1 MVQSTDMFPATEAAK
16 SDPIPA
22 TDRRTMSAVGMS
34 SRNVPDEQP
43 GASFGGLAIE
53 VGRAEGR
60 VVVRVRGDLDVHSA
74 PRLRR
79 TLADLI
85 GGQGTSRLLWILPD
99 WTLWTPPV
107 LAYWSAPEETSGPAA
122 ARLCFGPHSEPS
134 PGYSTSPVS
143 TTASRSPT
151 P

>member
-1 MVQSTDMFPATEAAK
+1 MVQSTDLFPGTEAAK
-16 SDPIPA
+16 DLLLP
-22 TDRRTMSAVGMS
+22 TDRRTMSSVVMS
-34 SRNVPDEQP
+34 SGNVPDEQP
-43 GASFGGLAIE
+43 GESFGELIVE

-60 VVVRVRGDLDVHSA
+60 VVVRLRGDLDVHSA

-122 ARLCFGPHSEPS
+122 ARLCFGPHPEPS